1 MGGAMSAETVVVVG
15 GQPKT
20 IVGVW
25 LDSLGF
31 WFFLCMLEGFAF
43 ILWTVLEVQ
52 NHYYFL
58 TAPFGTSGMKIPW

>member
-1 MGGAMSAETVVVVG
+1 MGGAMSAETVVAAG

-20 IVGVW
+20 IVGVC

-52 NHYYFL
+52 NHYYFV
-58 TAPFGTSGMKIPW
+58 TMPFGTAGMRIPW

>member
-20 IVGVW
+20 IVGVG

-31 WFFLCMLEGFAF
+31 WMFLCMLEGFAF
-43 ILWTVLEVQ
+43 TVWALLELQ
-52 NHYYFL
+52 NHYYFI
-58 TAPFGTSGMKIPW
+58 TMPFGASGMRIPW